1 MNTMSRQPL
10 TILLVLLITAQAVM
24 GGVSGV
30 KLLCMG
36 GGHEHTQEIAS
47 ERCELDCSHESS
59 WPIPQPVENHDGC
72 CGCIDVELA
81 ISDMRTP
88 PRFDAGEY
96 PVMIPMPVYT
106 WAAPVLPVADE
117 VRRVPMPSWHVPRR
131 EQRLSILSSTRLQ
144 I

>member
-36 GGHEHTQEIAS
+36 GGHEHTQEIAPD
-47 ERCELDCSHESS
+47 RCELDCSHESS
-59 WPIPQPVENHDGC
+59 WPIPQPVEDHDGC

-81 ISDMRTP
+81 ISDMHTP

-96 PVMIPMPVYT
+96 QVMIPVPVYT
-106 WAAPVLPVADE
+106 WAAPVLPVAE
-117 VRRVPMPSWHVPRR
+117 QARRVPMSSWHVPRR